1 MSDSSEATT
10 TRKPI
15 FLTLIG
21 LAACAGMLAMPIIAG
36 PPNGAAL
43 PDMMRFLGRFHP
55 VILHLPIG
63 ILTLALLQEFASL
76 FSRRI
81 QSTRGIMFFAA
92 ATSVL
97 AVIAGFLLYQSDLDG
112 EATDLG
118 NRHLWGGIAFS
129 CVTIFAYIVKAWTD
143 AGASAAWFYRFLLI
157 ISAGVMGFA
166 SHDGASMVHGSDYL
180 SKYAPPALKPLLG
193 GKVENT
199 TPVNGAD
206 AAAAEPLV
214 YENVIAP
221 MMEEKCWK
229 CHNEEK
235 IKGKFRMDTYELLVK
250 GGKEG
255 PGLVAGDAAK
265 SNIVIRCELPID
277 DDERMPPDEKPGLTE
292 EQLTVI
298 KWWINAG
305 ASPALKLSEAN
316 APADVAAIL
325 AKQTPVKKTAA
336 PATPAATAVP
346 ATSAAPQA
354 DDSRE
359 KLKAAVAEMQKTFP
373 GAVQFESQTSAGLTF
388 TSVSMRGKFND
399 DDTVKLGP
407 VIAGLVSADFSASL
421 ITDKSLAQLTPAAGM
436 RNLRLSETKITDA
449 GLDTLAKMTS
459 LESLNLY
466 GTEVTDAGLQKLAAL
481 PQLKKL
487 YVWRSKVT
495 PAGIEELKK
504 KLPQCS
510 IEAGM

>member
-1 MSDSSEATT
+1 MSESSEATKP
-10 TRKPI
+10 RKPI
-15 FLTLIG
+15 FLTLVG
-21 LAACAGMLAMPIIAG
+21 LAACAGMLAMPKIAG
-36 PPNGAAL
+36 PPNGEAL
-43 PDMMRFLGRFHP
+43 PDIMRFLGRFHP

-76 FSRRI
+76 FSRRV

-129 CVTIFAYIVKAWTD
+129 CVTILAYIVKAWTD
-143 AGASAAWFYRFLLI
+143 AGASAAWFFRFLLV

-180 SKYAPPALKPLLG
+180 SKYAPPALKPWLG
-193 GKVENT
+193 GKADTVAAT
-199 TPVNGAD
+199 DGAG
-206 AAAAEPLV
+206 AAAEPLI
-214 YENVIAP
+214 YENIVAP

-235 IKGKFRMDTYELLVK
+235 IKGKFRMDTYDLLVK

-277 DDERMPPDEKPGLTE
+277 DDERMPPDEKPGLTD

-305 ASPALKLSEAN
+305 ASPTLKLSEAN

-325 AKQTPVKKTAA
+325 AKQKPVTKAAAAA
-336 PATPAATAVP
+336 PTTSSATPE
-346 ATSAAPQA
+346 APKA
-354 DDSRE
+354 DDTRA
-359 KLKAAVAEMQKTFP
+359 KLQAAVTEVQKSYP
-373 GAVQFESQTSAGLTF
+373 GAVQFESQASAGLTF
-388 TSVSMRGKFND
+388 TSVSMRGKFSD
-399 DDTVKLGP
+399 DDTTKLGP
-407 VIAGLVSADFSASL
+407 IIPGLVAADFSASL
-421 ITDKSLAQLTPAAGM
+421 ITDKSLALLTPATGL

-449 GLDTLAKMTS
+449 GMDTIAKMAS
-459 LESLNLY
+459 LESLNIY
-466 GTEVTDAGLQKLAAL
+466 GTEITDAGLQKLATL

-504 KLPQCS
+504 KLPQCM